1 MATSLLERTGPPV
14 FGRVAENPA
23 SGRSSARFDSTPED
37 QLNVSNASVVEVSRR
52 IWQAHETDIRT
63 SGDLLFTWQYDVRWA
78 AHTLRRDGVLKPAD
92 ESPRGVW
99 ELV

>member
-1 MATSLLERTGPPV
+1 MTVKDLLKTWVIEALRAAG
-14 FGRVAENPA
+14 G
-23 SGRSSARFDSTPED
+23 
-37 QLNVSNASVVEVSRR
+37 NASVVEVSRR